1 MAAVG
6 RRPRDRVPVA
16 GASRWSAAFALALAL
31 AAQRVSL
38 LHGVSTVLFV
48 HAHPDDETIATGA
61 LIAEL
66 VARGIRV
73 SLLTATRGEQGEVV
87 PGPLSVLEG
96 TDALTR
102 ERERELA
109 GAAATLGIDGRF
121 WLGMPPA
128 RATGLPPRAYQDSG
142 MTWIRPGLAGPAD
155 DIDDD
160 ALVRAPLGE
169 VTADVAALIGLLEP
183 ALVISYDNGGGYGHP
198 DHVRMH
204 EAAVAASRV
213 AGVAFAEVVHS
224 EVDDA
229 EWFDLSAHLA
239 TVTDA
244 LRCHASQLTVDGDGA
259 HIVHSGG
266 QRDPIITAVGLRPL

>member
-1 MAAVG
+1 M
-6 RRPRDRVPVA
+6 
-16 GASRWSAAFALALAL
+16 
-31 AAQRVSL
+31 SL
-38 LHGVSTVLFV
+38 LDGVPTVLFV

-87 PGPLSVLEG
+87 TGPLSVLEG
-96 TDALTR
+96 TEALTR

-109 GAAATLGIDGRF
+109 GATAALGIAAGDRF
-121 WLGMPPA
+121 WLGAAPA
-128 RATGLPPRAYQDSG
+128 RARGLSPRAYRDSG
-142 MTWIRPGLAGPAD
+142 MTWIRPGLAGPAA

-160 ALVRAPLGE
+160 ALVRAPLAE
-169 VTADVAALIGLLEP
+169 VTADVAALMAGLRP

-204 EAAVAASRV
+204 EAALAASRT
-213 AGVAFAEVVHS
+213 ARVAFAEVVHS
-224 EVDDA
+224 MVDGA
-229 EWFDLSAHLA
+229 EWFDLSEYLA

-244 LRCHASQLTVDGDGA
+244 LRCHASQLTVDGA

-266 QRDPIITAVGLRPL
+266 QREPIITAVGLRLL

>member
-1 MAAVG
+1 M
-6 RRPRDRVPVA
+6 
-16 GASRWSAAFALALAL
+16 
-31 AAQRVSL
+31 SL

-87 PGPLSVLEG
+87 AGPLSVLEG
-96 TDALTR
+96 TEALTR
-102 ERERELA
+102 VREREIA
-109 GAAATLGIDGRF
+109 GAAAALGIGSADRF
-121 WLGMPPA
+121 WLGAAPARVPGLPA
-128 RATGLPPRAYQDSG
+128 RAYRDSG
-142 MTWIRPGLAGPAD
+142 MTWIRPGLAGPAAN
-155 DIDDD
+155 IDDD
-160 ALVRAPLGE
+160 ALVRAPLAE
-169 VTADVAALIGLLEP
+169 VTADVAALVAELGP

-204 EAAVAASRV
+204 EAALAASRASRV
-213 AGVAFAEVVHS
+213 GFAEIVH
-224 EVDDA
+224 EPAADA
-229 EWFDLSAHLA
+229 EWFALSEHLA

-244 LRCHASQLTVDGDGA
+244 LSCHASQLTVDGA

-266 QRDPIITAVGLRPL
+266 QREPIITAVGLRALSR

>member
-1 MAAVG
+1 M
-6 RRPRDRVPVA
+6 
-16 GASRWSAAFALALAL
+16 
-31 AAQRVSL
+31 
-38 LHGVSTVLFV
+38 

-66 VARGIRV
+66 AARGIRV

-87 PGPLSVLEG
+87 SGPLSVLEG
-96 TDALTR
+96 TDALTH

-109 GAAATLGIDGRF
+109 GAASALGIGSADRF

-128 RATGLPPRAYQDSG
+128 RGAGLSPRVYRDSG

-169 VTADVAALIGLLEP
+169 VTADVAAVIEELRP

-204 EAAVAASRV
+204 EAALAASRAV
-213 AGVAFAEVVHS
+213 GVAFAEVVHQPG
-224 EVDDA
+224 A
-229 EWFDLSAHLA
+229 GTEWFTLDRHLA
-239 TVTDA
+239 VVTAA
-244 LRCHASQLTVDGDGA
+244 LRCHASQLTVDGT

-266 QRDPIITAVGLRPL
+266 QREPISTAVGLRALSR